1 MLSNQKFLS
10 FMNKKKDGRKWIA
23 VVYYK
28 IDIQPG
34 IGFECCGVRLKERA
48 KYDFS
53 ETLPPSHSGQK
64 MEEKMANFFR
74 KSWLYQHLLA
84 ILYFGSCF
92 GWGHEM
98 LQCYTSLA

>member
-48 KYDFS
+48 KYFW
-53 ETLPPSHSGQK
+53 
-64 MEEKMANFFR
+64 F
-74 KSWLYQHLLA
+74 
-84 ILYFGSCF
+84 
-92 GWGHEM
+92 
-98 LQCYTSLA
+98 